1 MKRLNNNKT
10 TVLII
15 KFNIISIEKNK
26 ISDIIVYRFIIFRKE
41 NVIMEKNVT
50 KTKTKRNKGQLVVK
64 VMASLMAVLM
74 IFSVAI
80 SLIYYFI

>member
-1 MKRLNNNKT
+1 
-10 TVLII
+10 
-15 KFNIISIEKNK
+15 
-26 ISDIIVYRFIIFRKE
+26 
-41 NVIMEKNVT
+41 MEKNVT
-50 KTKTKRNKGQLVVK
+50 KTKTKRNKGQLVIK

>member
-64 VMASLMAVLM
+64 VMASLMAILM
-74 IFSVAI
+74 IFSVSI

>member
-1 MKRLNNNKT
+1 M
-10 TVLII
+10 II

-64 VMASLMAVLM
+64 VMATLMAILM

>member
-1 MKRLNNNKT
+1 
-10 TVLII
+10 
-15 KFNIISIEKNK
+15 
-26 ISDIIVYRFIIFRKE
+26 
-41 NVIMEKNVT
+41 MEKDVT